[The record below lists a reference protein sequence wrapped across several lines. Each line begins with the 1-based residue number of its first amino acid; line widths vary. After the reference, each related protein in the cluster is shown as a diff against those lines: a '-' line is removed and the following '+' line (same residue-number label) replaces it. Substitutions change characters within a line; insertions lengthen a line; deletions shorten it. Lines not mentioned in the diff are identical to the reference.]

1 MRHGEEDF
9 EKLTVR
15 NLRWVVGNPYG
26 FGVSGR
32 TAADCI
38 VLSGFRRTARVPG
51 DDVFDSFDVLKD
63 GLDSPETA
71 TCEYGRLL
79 GLCGSEG
86 FVHSRIRQRFRRS
99 QSRTRRYHKAAEHHE
114 KRPVKQMVK

>member
-15 NLRWVVGNPYG
+15 NLRRVVGNPYG

-38 VLSGFRRTARVPG
+38 VLSCFRRTARVPG
-51 DDVFDSFDVLKD
+51 HDVFDSFDVLKH

-71 TCEYGRLL
+71 TREYGRLL
-79 GLCGSEG
+79 GLCGSQRSA
-86 FVHSRIRQRFRRS
+86 HSRIRQTYRRS
-99 QSRTRRYHKAAEHHE
+99 QTRTRRYSKAAET
-114 KRPVKQMVK
+114 